1 MDTEGSTD
9 RLIACLRR
17 GANALGCLEEARL
30 RSLFV
35 IIPAYNEARA
45 IGATLAALPRS
56 VPGIDR
62 VSVVVVDDGSSDDTA
77 EVVRRCGDERVVL
90 LRHRINRGLGGALGT
105 GLEYA
110 RKHGAD
116 FAVTYDADGQHAPDD
131 LPRVIEPLVAGKAEA
146 VIGSRLLTRKGMPWY
161 RIVGNFGLNIITFFF
176 FGLWTTD
183 SQSGLRAFSRH
194 AMERIDIRNDR
205 MEVSSEFIREIR
217 RKRLKFSEVP
227 IQAIYTDYSL
237 AKGQRNWNAFNII
250 FRLFLQRILED

>member
-9 RLIACLRR
+9 RLIPLLASRSQCARMR
-17 GANALGCLEEARL
+17 PEAQL

-62 VSVVVVDDGSSDDTA
+62 MSVVVVDDGSTDDTA

-110 RKHGAD
+110 RRNGAD
-116 FAVTYDADGQHAPDD
+116 LAVTYDADGQHAPDD

-161 RIVGNFGLNIITFFF
+161 RIIGKFGLNIITCIF

-183 SQSGLRAFSRH
+183 SQSGLRAFSKS

-250 FRLFLQRILED
+250 FRLLLQRLMED